1 MLLPGNYFD
10 FDLIIANRIIYEIDT
25 SHMITVL
32 LTQYWESRSPAYS
45 ITELV
50 F

>member
-1 MLLPGNYFD
+1 MLLPGNY

-32 LTQYWESRSPAYS
+32 LTQYWESQSPAYS